1 MGKTAFNP
9 ITSQWSGKI
18 GGFTYSVRDG
28 NQIISKVASS
38 KRDPKSVKQMQ
49 VRMRFKLASQFT
61 KLWDSLLLTNLAK
74 IESNASKGQNLIR
87 KVAFHSTTAEDD
99 TALLRLEDFENRFN
113 AETQQVASADLM
125 LLFTATTQSIT
136 APDGDIVAYQIVAFD
151 QNSTPI
157 GYNVVTYVSDGTAKQ
172 IDLPAIR
179 GEAVRYDIITFNTS
193 TTGASS
199 WAGPI
204 GNING
209 NDPFSIDAEVYSV
222 LMSELSSSNSII
234 HGIVTGSYLV
244 A

>member
-9 ITSQWSGKI
+9 VTTKWQGQV
-18 GGFTYSVRDG
+18 GGFVYRIRNG
-28 NQIISKVASS
+28 KQIIAQAASS
-38 KRDPKSVKQMQ
+38 RCDPKSTKQMQ

-61 KLWDSLLLTNLAK
+61 KLWDSLLQANLAK
-74 IESNASKGQNLIR
+74 IESNVNTALNRIR
-87 KVAFHSTTAEDD
+87 SVAFRTSTVDGD
-99 TALLRLEDFENRFN
+99 TATLLLEDFENRFN

-157 GYNVVTYVSDGTAKQ
+157 GYNVVTYESDGTAKQ

-199 WAGPI
+199 WKRVPS
-204 GNING
+204 GNAMMK
-209 NDPFSIDAEVYSV
+209 S
-222 LMSELSSSNSII
+222 
-234 HGIVTGSYLV
+234 
-244 A
+244 

>member
-9 ITSQWSGKI
+9 ITTQWKGQI

-28 NQIISKVASS
+28 NQIIAKVASS
-38 KRDPKSVKQMQ
+38 RRDPKSIKQMRI
-49 VRMRFKLASQFT
+49 RMRFKLASQFT
-61 KLWDSLLLTNLAK
+61 KLWDNILLTNLAK

-87 KVAFHSTTAEDD
+87 KVAFHSTTSEGD
-99 TALLRLEDFENRFN
+99 TALLMLEDFENNFN
-113 AETQQVASADLM
+113 AETQQVASADLR
-125 LLFTATTQSIT
+125 LIFNVTNQSIT
-136 APDGDIVAYQIVAFD
+136 APSGDMVAYQIVAFD

-157 GYNVVTYVSDGTAKQ
+157 GYNVVTYVSDGTDKR
-172 IDLPAIR
+172 IELPVVR

-193 TTGASS
+193 TTESGS
-199 WAGPI
+199 WTGPI

-209 NDPFSIDAEVYSV
+209 NDPYSIDTEVYSV
-222 LMSELSSSNSII
+222 LMSELSSSNRTI

>member
-9 ITSQWSGKI
+9 VTTKWQGQV
-18 GGFTYSVRDG
+18 GGFVYRIRNG
-28 NQIISKVASS
+28 KQIIAQAASS
-38 KRDPKSVKQMQ
+38 RRDPKSTKQMQ

-61 KLWDSLLLTNLAK
+61 KLWDSLLQANLAK
-74 IESNASKGQNLIR
+74 IESNVNTALNRIR
-87 KVAFHSTTAEDD
+87 SVAFRTSTVDGD
-99 TALLRLEDFENRFN
+99 TATLLLENFENNFN
-113 AETQQVASADLM
+113 AETQQVASAGLT
-125 LLFTATTQSIT
+125 LLFNASAQSIT

-151 QNSTPI
+151 QDSTPI
-157 GYNVVTYVSDGTAKQ
+157 GYNVVTYESDGTAKQ

-222 LMSELSSSNSII
+222 LMSELSSSNRVI